1 MLGLTRN
8 EEGRSQI
15 LRLTKPENFFLSF
28 NCFFPSKIFIKVF
41 YSTQVQREYQD
52 FHKTDKA
59 KSHCVL
65 ENSLIFRWQAATSAA
80 KPIFVTRL
88 LHSIRQQQQLLSPPP
103 SSISCS
109 HSLQP
114 LTATCLGVSKAWTLF
129 QRYFPLTEYFTPMC
143 QIVTLLNSLPSLRFI
158 TPTTVITDQW
168 WKPLSRN
175 MVSFTSKCGD
185 TTQSQ

>member
-88 LHSIRQQQQLLSPPP
+88 LHSIRQQQQLSSTHTHPHLNITSSCPPKLHIVFSFIAFFDRGMSWVQKSSATFPLAQYFVSNCHSTQFFAPPRPASSPPP
-103 SSISCS
+103 
-109 HSLQP
+109 
-114 LTATCLGVSKAWTLF
+114 
-129 QRYFPLTEYFTPMC
+129 R
-143 QIVTLLNSLPSLRFI
+143 
-158 TPTTVITDQW
+158 
-168 WKPLSRN
+168 
-175 MVSFTSKCGD
+175 
-185 TTQSQ
+185 